1 MAEPSIWTGLHNP
14 SAAAQYVV
22 PDHMWMGQWGLLHR
36 QPTHFL
42 GGRALRVLP
51 GVSPP
56 RDMQVPRQI
65 QQQAYNPSIVRLSE
79 AERAR
84 VGCTSCA
91 FVATVRV
98 DWMTQCMGFTKLLKN
113 RQAHAAHT
121 RFGMRKGTLVML
133 LNSTWQPTHWGWLR
147 FAERG
152 ATELK
157 QQGRRLEEPAMP
169 AAAARL
175 ARRPA
180 GVLPRN
186 LSAPW
191 LLHPRT
197 LHSMAEIVDARLL
210 VVSGQLHTLGSIPA
224 TAYRAQL
231 APLHLSLGRSS
242 GLHSDAPAELFAT
255 SRRTEATFLR
265 HGRCAGRSQS
275 FFEWNDTNSARG
287 RKTGPSVRL
296 MFQAWLAPAVTC
308 ELSRAPRKSL
318 RPASVAERPNSD
330 QPVFVGTGLRN
341 VARGSCL
348 AQRRPTTLQR
358 GRNGAA
364 TCKLSLN
371 GVSVR
376 LSDGRLLGIGHLH
389 RGFRDTLDGSN
400 LSRTLT
406 YFAHHYTHFFYAQE
420 AAPPFVISMLGS
432 EFCIGSPRARMRTPV
447 NTNSATGAAASD
459 AGLDCEIVQYVT
471 GMVLHGDTLT
481 LSYGINDCSS
491 KLVDLRLKAILD
503 DLRPPSA
510 LTPRDPAVPQS

>member
-1 MAEPSIWTGLHNP
+1 
-14 SAAAQYVV
+14 
-22 PDHMWMGQWGLLHR
+22 
-36 QPTHFL
+36 
-42 GGRALRVLP
+42 
-51 GVSPP
+51 
-56 RDMQVPRQI
+56 
-65 QQQAYNPSIVRLSE
+65 
-79 AERAR
+79 
-84 VGCTSCA
+84 
-91 FVATVRV
+91 
-98 DWMTQCMGFTKLLKN
+98 
-113 RQAHAAHT
+113 
-121 RFGMRKGTLVML
+121 
-133 LNSTWQPTHWGWLR
+133 
-147 FAERG
+147 
-152 ATELK
+152 
-157 QQGRRLEEPAMP
+157 
-169 AAAARL
+169 
-175 ARRPA
+175 
-180 GVLPRN
+180 
-186 LSAPW
+186 
-191 LLHPRT
+191 
-197 LHSMAEIVDARLL
+197 MAEIVDARLL
-210 VVSGQLHTLGSIPA
+210 VVSGQLHMLGSIPA

-348 AQRRPTTLQR
+348 AQRHPTTLQR

-400 LSRTLT
+400 LSKTLT

-420 AAPPFVISMLGS
+420 AAPPFVISMVGSSASSRVELVRSLEYSVAEMRTHMSQANSGLKTLKLSVKETADALGS
-432 EFCIGSPRARMRTPV
+432 HRAQTRRALDELEKRSDV
-447 NTNSATGAAASD
+447 LAKAAGIFSD
-459 AGLDCEIVQYVT
+459 ALKIPNPVS
-471 GMVLHGDTLT
+471 GMGSS
-481 LSYGINDCSS
+481 LSQLGGALSS
-491 KLVDLRLKAILD
+491 RRSSFSVFSNQAE
-503 DLRPPSA
+503 
-510 LTPRDPAVPQS
+510 T